1 MGMNEMKYKEAAD
14 IIDEYIAN
22 GNIVANNTETRIVS
36 ALLYAVDIL
45 RKLSLIEDGVIT
57 KGTSIWYVDFEYG
70 YIEKGT
76 VFSVLYKDGKL
87 ESFSVD
93 FDKSGDFDEF
103 YGSAVGK
110 CFFLSEDA
118 AKYELISKKNS

>member
-22 GNIVANNTETRIVS
+22 GNIVANNAETRIVS
-36 ALLYAVDIL
+36 ALLYAVDTL
-45 RKLSLIEDGVIT
+45 RKLSLVEDGVIT

-103 YGSAVGK
+103 YGGALGK
-110 CFFLSEDA
+110 CFFLSEDI

>member
-1 MGMNEMKYKEAAD
+1 MKYKEAAD
-14 IIDEYIAN
+14 IIDEYVSN
-22 GNIVANNTETRIVS
+22 GNIGGYQAETTFVS
-36 ALLYAVDIL
+36 ALLCAVDAL
-45 RKLSLIEDGVIT
+45 RKLSLVEDGVIM

-87 ESFSVD
+87 ERFSVD

-110 CFFLSEDA
+110 CFFLSEDD
-118 AKYELISKKNS
+118 AKYELVNSKNS